1 MQLPRTTCCCLSYC
15 YSSNM
20 IIWYLCLYLVILQ
33 SFGVFMSSPL
43 HSVMHTNSNQC
54 KVAAVGVAM
63 LLDNI
68 QWPYYQW
75 LLDND
80 HCPYYEGLTFGT
92 GYHVCSQQIISL
104 CDKSFASSSS
114 KPCVISH
121 EICILILDL
130 RYHQLPTRAST

>member
-15 YSSNM
+15 YSNNM

-33 SFGVFMSSPL
+33 SFGVFMSSCL

-92 GYHVCSQQIISL
+92 GYHVCSQQIKAFLIKAL
-104 CDKSFASSSS
+104 
-114 KPCVISH
+114 PLPPPNLVISH
-121 EICILILDL
+121 EIRILILAL
-130 RYHQLPTRAST
+130 RYHQLPAQAST